1 MAVSLKITIFVYLIT
16 DFIHLVLTKYPRRTM
31 FPLPLY
37 IFHTARLRC
46 SVHRP
51 FPGWTWLLH
60 QYLEDSIL
68 LWNKK
73 RNDALHQRMSL
84 QGVLHLFGMN
94 FLQIWCTG
102 MQAINIEKCSMI
114 LIRPFTILLTFTV
127 LVSVEIQPI
136 NLASPMQALTKTGA
150 SLLLL

>member
-1 MAVSLKITIFVYLIT
+1 MRVVSLKIIFVYLIT

-51 FPGWTWLLH
+51 FLGWTWLLH

-73 RNDALHQRMSL
+73 RNDALHQRLSL
-84 QGVLHLFGMN
+84 KGVIHLFGMN
-94 FLQIWCTG
+94 FLQVWCAG
-102 MQAINIEKCSMI
+102 RQQSVLKNVRWFWYA
-114 LIRPFTILLTFTV
+114 LLPFSDLTFTV
-127 LVSVEIQPI
+127 LVSVEIQTI
-136 NLASPMQALTKTGA
+136 NLTSPMRA
-150 SLLLL
+150 

>member
-1 MAVSLKITIFVYLIT
+1 MSVSLKITIFVYLIT
-16 DFIHLVLTKYPRRTM
+16 DFIGIHLVLRKYPRRTM

-73 RNDALHQRMSL
+73 RNDALHQRMSR

-94 FLQIWCTG
+94 VLQIYMMYRNASNQYWKMFDDFDT
-102 MQAINIEKCSMI
+102 
-114 LIRPFTILLTFTV
+114 PFYHSSNFHSTC
-127 LVSVEIQPI
+127 VSGNTADKLSVTNAGIK
-136 NLASPMQALTKTGA
+136 S
-150 SLLLL
+150 